1 MQPWEIHCNH
11 QMESRSYYYYQHAES
26 HFSRERDVPGAKW
39 LLVGFLLDG
48 ENSGDFW
55 CLCNI
60 CFTQIYKQWAPKG
73 SKQVL
78 RPAEGSPENFLSL
91 CKNCLFNSNS
101 QFTHLCL
108 TLMFVKLN
116 TCSALRHEK
125 FNTCISVLNHQ
136 RELNLFLICQ
146 GYCFYFGLT
155 KVYIQHFCYCSE
167 MGEMGKEKMGGWF
180 S

>member
-1 MQPWEIHCNH
+1 MATGWV
-11 QMESRSYYYYQHAES
+11 S
-26 HFSRERDVPGAKW
+26 FGWREQWR
-39 LLVGFLLDG
+39 LLVSLQYLFYT
-48 ENSGDFW
+48 
-55 CLCNI
+55 NI
-60 CFTQIYKQWAPKG
+60 QAVSTKG

-167 MGEMGKEKMGGWF
+167 M
-180 S
+180 